1 MAHERSQNAS
11 CGRRLPVR
19 GGALCVLRAAGKRA
33 RLPLPHVSARGGRGV
48 RAAGWRQEREFRLD
62 KSRAGFFRSSNLA
75 ARGFCSACGTPL
87 SFAYDMETARIY
99 VTIGSL
105 DAPDAAP
112 IVMQYGVESRL
123 SWVRFCEGV
132 AEEETGA
139 GSEEAAA
146 FVARI
151 ESRQG

>member
-1 MAHERSQNAS
+1 MSEAKTPVAEGGCQCGAVRYAFYAPLENAHACHCRMCQRA
-11 CGRRLPVR
+11 V
-19 GGALCVLRAAGKRA
+19 GGAFALLAGGKKENFA
-33 RLPLPHVSARGGRGV
+33 WTKAPPA
-48 RAAGWRQEREFRLD
+48 
-62 KSRAGFFRSSNLA
+62 FFRSSNLA

-112 IVMQYGVESRL
+112 IAMQYGVESRL